1 MLVFKVYAL
10 FNEGM
15 SQDVYFSGKKKIQ
28 VKSYVQDL
36 KSHSIY
42 LPRKGRILQS
52 VFWRAACN

>member
-1 MLVFKVYAL
+1 MFVFKAYTL

-15 SQDVYFSGKKKIQ
+15 SQDVYFSEKKNQ

>member
-1 MLVFKVYAL
+1 MFVFKAYTSL
-10 FNEGM
+10 NEGM
-15 SQDVYFSGKKKIQ
+15 SQDVYFSEKNQ